1 MKNIVFAEITN
12 SEGVVVDNIGFD
24 VPRKLLKFNHV
35 DDLAAN
41 EDVFEFLDDII
52 YEIVYGYFDG
62 AQDLDIIYEIY
73 ITFVN
78 DDKNFICSFK
88 LTEIG
93 EFFNEDKDKYYL
105 NYKIGIVDWEN
116 SGYIFRYADNV
127 YND

>member
-1 MKNIVFAEITN
+1 MRNIVFAEITN
-12 SEGVVVDNIGFD
+12 SEGIVVDNIGFD

-52 YEIVYGYFDG
+52 YKIVYGYFDG

-105 NYKIGIVDWEN
+105 NYKIGITDWEN
-116 SGYIFRYADNV
+116 SGYIFRYAEDI
-127 YND
+127 YDD

>member
-1 MKNIVFAEITN
+1 MKNVVFAEITDIE
-12 SEGVVVDNIGFD
+12 SAVVNNIKFD

-93 EFFNEDKDKYYL
+93 EFFNEDKDEYYL
-105 NYKIGIVDWEN
+105 NYKIGITDWEN
-116 SGYIFRYADNV
+116 SGYIFRYAKDV
-127 YND
+127 YDD